1 MYDVMVREA
10 SVIHSELKY
19 SLLVLLYLL
28 YLLSIRCVTED
39 LVFATSLAREKGGN
53 LKLQRHSVEVL
64 HVLLK

>member
-28 YLLSIRCVTED
+28 YLLSIRCVTEY

-53 LKLQRHSVEVL
+53 LKLQRNSVEVL
-64 HVLLK
+64 HALLK